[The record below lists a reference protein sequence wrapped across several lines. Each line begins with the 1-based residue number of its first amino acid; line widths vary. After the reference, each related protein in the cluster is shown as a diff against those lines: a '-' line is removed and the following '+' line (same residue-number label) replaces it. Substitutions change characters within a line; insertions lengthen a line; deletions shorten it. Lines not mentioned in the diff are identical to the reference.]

1 MSESPS
7 SYAAKGLSGA
17 REGAGARAEPGEAR
31 FFAKQK
37 MTPIINYNTIMIPRT
52 NFNFCDILY
61 NMPKPL
67 RTIVICIIAEILNF
81 LTADVFYHTLK
92 IPLFFDTI
100 FTVAVVFYCGLVP
113 GLCVSVGYNLINSL
127 IWVLQ
132 KGVADPFIFFYTI
145 CGILIVLSTWVVSRR
160 KAEFKISLVV
170 TILYLVLIALI
181 SSLCTIISSGILDY
195 FHYIYYDVPDMMNP
209 IKSFT
214 ESFVNH
220 HFSLLVSCILAQI
233 PISFADRLIATF
245 AGYGVY
251 RLCERFI
258 ERR

>member
-1 MSESPS
+1 
-7 SYAAKGLSGA
+7 
-17 REGAGARAEPGEAR
+17 
-31 FFAKQK
+31 
-37 MTPIINYNTIMIPRT
+37 MIPRT
-52 NFNFCDILY
+52 KFNFCDILC
-61 NMPKPL
+61 NMPKVI
-67 RTIVICIIAEILNF
+67 RIVVICIIAEMLNF
-81 LTADVFYHTLK
+81 LTMDVFYHTLK

-160 KAEFKISLVV
+160 KAEFKISPVV
-170 TILYLVLIALI
+170 TILYLVLITLI

>member
-1 MSESPS
+1 
-7 SYAAKGLSGA
+7 
-17 REGAGARAEPGEAR
+17 
-31 FFAKQK
+31 
-37 MTPIINYNTIMIPRT
+37 MTPHTKKH
-52 NFNFCDILY
+52 FCDILC
-61 NMPKPL
+61 NMPKTL
-67 RTIVICIIAEILNF
+67 RIIVICIIAEMLNF
-81 LTADVFYHTLK
+81 MTMDIFYHTLR

-113 GLCVSVGYNLINSL
+113 GLFVSIGYNLINSL
-127 IWVLQ
+127 IWVCQ
-132 KGVADPFIFFYTI
+132 KGVSDPFIFFYTI
-145 CGILIVLSTWVVSRR
+145 CGILIVLSTWVVSRH
-160 KAEFKISLVV
+160 KAEFKISPVV
-170 TILYLVLIALI
+170 TILYLVLIALL
-181 SSLCTIISSGILDY
+181 SSFCSIISSGIIDY

-251 RLCERFI
+251 RLCERLI